1 MIYAA
6 TGSPLTILFAEGGSD
21 GGRPFLHLY
30 EPHIGAKHFVYISAI
45 SNILRQTPEGEDFLI
60 IITKFLVFFFQ
71 VSAGLRLLHSHS
83 GTCTKLRH
91 RGRGL
96 QKEYDDD
103 YKLCSCVCSK
113 KGKRGQI
120 RDQKILH
127 HKWRLGILP
136 PSLSLSF
143 F

>member
-1 MIYAA
+1 MQVVSWMV
-6 TGSPLTILFAEGGSD
+6 TKVPL
-21 GGRPFLHLY
+21 Y
-30 EPHIGAKHFVYISAI
+30 V
-45 SNILRQTPEGEDFLI
+45 N
-60 IITKFLVFFFQ
+60 
-71 VSAGLRLLHSHS
+71 
-83 GTCTKLRH
+83 C
-91 RGRGL
+91 GRGL

-127 HKWRLGILP
+127 HKWGQGILP